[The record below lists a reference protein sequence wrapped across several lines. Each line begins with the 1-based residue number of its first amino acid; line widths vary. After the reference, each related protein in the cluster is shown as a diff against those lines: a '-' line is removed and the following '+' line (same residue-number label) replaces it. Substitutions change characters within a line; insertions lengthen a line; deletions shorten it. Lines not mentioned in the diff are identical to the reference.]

1 MALLA
6 VILCLLALAALLLIV
21 AVVMSSFLTRRYYL
35 IETRSP
41 AEVGLA
47 FENVAFRSSDGLLLC
62 GWWIPAPGSDR
73 AIVQLHGHAGS
84 MDPDVQYLPT
94 WHAAGFNVLTFDFRA
109 HGRSEGR
116 ATTFGYLER
125 YDVQGA
131 IRFLKQE
138 KGMRRIALVGFSLGG
153 IVALLSAPICPEVDV
168 VVEDGAPARL
178 RSALTARLVE
188 SHLPAWF
195 APFLA
200 RTAIVGASLR
210 LGANLFRYEPVRWV
224 GKIAPRPLLIIHG
237 ELDQYCPDFEDLL
250 TAAHPTEVW
259 RLPGVGHVQAS
270 VVYPEEY
277 RQRVVAFLNRHL

>member
-1 MALLA
+1 MVFLTMG
-6 VILCLLALAALLLIV
+6 LCLLALAALLLV
-21 AVVMSSFLTRRYYL
+21 AAVVISFFLTRRYHL
-35 IETRSP
+35 VETRSP

-47 FENVAFRSSDGLLLC
+47 FENVAFRAGDGLLLR

-84 MDPDVQYLPT
+84 MDPDVQYLPA
-94 WHAAGFNVLTFDFRA
+94 WHAAGFNVLAFDLRA

-131 IRFLKQE
+131 VRFLKQE

-153 IVALLSAPICPEVDV
+153 IVAILSAPTCPEVDV

-178 RSALTARLVE
+178 RSALTARLIE
-188 SHLPAWF
+188 MHLPARF
-195 APFLA
+195 APLLA
-200 RTAIVGASLR
+200 RLAIVGASLR
-210 LGANLFRYEPVRWV
+210 MGANLFRYEPVRWV
-224 GKIAPRPLLIIHG
+224 GRIAPRPLLMVHG

-250 TAAHPTEVW
+250 SAAHPTEVW

-277 RQRVVAFLNRHL
+277 RQRLVAFLDRHL